1 MNVYTFEDIQE
12 GMTESFSKQITS
24 EMEDSFRKITGDYN
38 PLHIDDS
45 YAKQIGDYKQHVS
58 FGMLTA
64 SLYSTIAGMYLP
76 GKYSLIHSIEIKFLK
91 PVYMGDVLTV
101 IGTVAEKQENLQLLR
116 LKVRIENQNRKCV
129 SKADMKVLVLK

>member
-1 MNVYTFEDIQE
+1 MNVYAFEDIRE
-12 GMTESFSKQITS
+12 GMTETFSKQITS
-24 EMEDSFRKITGDYN
+24 EMEDSFRTITGDYN

-45 YAKQIGDYKQHVS
+45 YAKQIGDYKQHVA

-64 SLYSTIAGMYLP
+64 SLYSTMAGMYIP

-101 IGTVAEKQENLQLLR
+101 MGTVAEKQENLKLLR

>member
-12 GMTESFSKQITS
+12 GMTESFSKQITTD
-24 EMEDSFRKITGDYN
+24 MEDSFRKITGDYN

-76 GKYSLIHSIEIKFLK
+76 GKYSLIHSMEIKFLK

>member
-24 EMEDSFRKITGDYN
+24 DMEDSFRKITGDYN

-101 IGTVAEKQENLQLLR
+101 IGTVAEKQENLKLLR
-116 LKVRIENQNRKCV
+116 LKVRIENQNGKCV